1 MVSEAVK
8 GETVPVETTADA
20 YLEILAR
27 RGVKYFF
34 ANAGTDFAP
43 ILESFAK
50 RQTEGREW
58 PRPILCP
65 HETTAVGMAYG
76 YYMTTGEP
84 QVVMV
89 HVNVGTANASG
100 QIINASRSRIPM
112 LFSAGRTPITEE
124 GVRGGRNVHIHW
136 AQESFD
142 QAGMIREYVKWD
154 YELRNSSQLE
164 TVVDR
169 ALGLAMADPP
179 GPVYLTLPRELL
191 AEPQTALSLRRGQ
204 ARFGRVSSQ
213 PHRDQVEQAA
223 ELLAGSERP
232 LIITSD
238 AGEDPSAVSLLVD
251 LAETGAIPVIECW
264 GHYMNFPT
272 DHELHLGFEPDGLLQ
287 EADVILVLE
296 SDVPWMPNL
305 CKPSDSARV
314 IQMGRDPYY
323 SDTAIRGYPMDVI
336 LAGDPVAGLRSLT
349 KSLAE
354 KLNGKGGA
362 VEERRERCRRIH
374 EEQRVEWAKTAER
387 VSGDK
392 PIDERWL
399 SACVNEVMDEDT
411 IVVNEYDLVPESVKL
426 TRPGSFFAVPNAGAL
441 GWALGA
447 SLGVKLARPEQ
458 TVIAAVGDGSYIFN
472 VPTAAHFVARAAD
485 LPILTIVFNN
495 HRWNAVKKA
504 ATALNPDGWATGG
517 EGVPLSELRPSP
529 AFDKMLEAHDGY
541 GERVD
546 EPAEVLPAIQRALRV
561 VREEGRQ
568 ALLNVICAPP

>member
-1 MVSEAVK
+1 M
-8 GETVPVETTADA
+8 
-20 YLEILAR
+20 
-27 RGVKYFF
+27 
-34 ANAGTDFAP
+34 
-43 ILESFAK
+43 
-50 RQTEGREW
+50 
-58 PRPILCP
+58 
-65 HETTAVGMAYG
+65 
-76 YYMTTGEP
+76 
-84 QVVMV
+84 
-89 HVNVGTANASG
+89 
-100 QIINASRSRIPM
+100 
-112 LFSAGRTPITEE
+112 
-124 GVRGGRNVHIHW
+124 HIHW

-191 AEPQTALSLRRGQ
+191 AEPQTALSLRRSE

-213 PHRDQVEQAA
+213 PNRDQVEQAA
-223 ELLAGSERP
+223 ELLAGAERP

-238 AGEDPSAVSLLVD
+238 AGEDPSAVPLLVD
-251 LAETGAIPVIECW
+251 LAETGAIPILEYW

-272 DHELHLGFEPDGLLQ
+272 DHKLHLGFEPDGLLQ

-336 LAGDPVAGLRSLT
+336 LAGDPAAGLRSLT
-349 KSLAE
+349 ESLAE
-354 KLNGKGGA
+354 KLKGKGGA
-362 VEERRERCRRIH
+362 VEERRERCRRMH
-374 EEQRVEWAKTAER
+374 EEQRAEWAKTAKK

-399 SACVNEVMDEDT
+399 SACVNEVTDEDT
-411 IVVNEYDLVPESVKL
+411 IVVNEYDLAPEFVKL

-447 SLGVKLARPEQ
+447 SLGVKLARPEK

-495 HRWNAVKKA
+495 HRWNAVKMA
-504 ATALNPDGWATGG
+504 ATALYPDGWGHGRRGRAPQRASALARFREDAG
-517 EGVPLSELRPSP
+517 S
-529 AFDKMLEAHDGY
+529 HDGY
-541 GERVD
+541 GERVE